1 MGEVTKPKPVKL
13 FTGLLTGKPD
23 ILTGVESELEDEFG
37 RIDLESQLMPFDF
50 TDYYREEMG
59 KGIKRKFV
67 SFKDLVDPGELPHFK
82 RLTNEMEVR
91 FTGKSDLDL
100 ARPINIDPGYLGMSK
115 VVLATTKNYSHRL
128 YLKDG
133 IYGEV
138 TLQYRDGEF
147 RPQDWTYPDYRT
159 EEYLE
164 FFEKVRDRY
173 CNQID

>member
-1 MGEVTKPKPVKL
+1 MGEITRPEPVKL
-13 FTGLLTGKPD
+13 FVGLLTSKPD
-23 ILTGVESELEDEFG
+23 ILTGVERELENEFG

-59 KGIKRKFV
+59 EGIKRKFV
-67 SFKDLVDPGELPHFK
+67 SFKDLVDPGKLPHCK
-82 RLTNEMEVR
+82 RLTNELEVN
-91 FTGKSDLDL
+91 FAAKSDSDL
-100 ARPINIDPGYLGMSK
+100 SRPINIDPGYLGMSK

-128 YLKDG
+128 YLRGG

-147 RPQDWTYPDYRT
+147 KPQDWTYPDYRT

-164 FFEKVRDRY
+164 FFEKVRGRY